1 MILVFLWVLFPLLA
15 GAVLYGLE
23 RLVCW
28 LDIRFC
34 WVLPLMMAVIAFF
47 AVRTGLRNNPDT
59 SYLLT
64 FFFVPQGI
72 GWTAGLALGV
82 LHGWRGPKR
91 FRRPKPPRE
100 KKPPKPR
107 TLRESRKK

>member
-1 MILVFLWVLFPLLA
+1 MERLICWLEVRLCWALPLVMGIAAWFGVTT
-15 GAVLYGLE
+15 GLE
-23 RLVCW
+23 
-28 LDIRFC
+28 
-34 WVLPLMMAVIAFF
+34 
-47 AVRTGLRNNPDT
+47 NNPDVG
-59 SYLLT
+59 YLLT

-72 GWTAGLALGV
+72 GWTAGLVLGV